1 MAGHRHVTCSDEP
14 GAENSAA
21 VTGEGGATILSTAPA
36 EASDRRLAL
45 AVAIVSLLV
54 FLAMAPF
61 AKHPLVPVWGF
72 IPVYE
77 TALVVVDLMTA
88 MLLLGQYRIG
98 RARALLV
105 LACGYFFTASIAVA
119 HALTFPGLFAQSGLL
134 GAGPQ
139 STAWLYMFW
148 HAGFPIFVI
157 AYVVLS
163 QRGRSQVGPV
173 PRFTVAVALT
183 LVLATTAALTFL
195 ATAGA
200 SELPNIM
207 NGNRSNPTLKVVVA
221 AVWLLSVLAVVI
233 LWRRRPHSLIDV
245 WLLVVMLAW
254 VFDIALSAAL
264 NAGRFDLGFY
274 GGRIYGLLASSFVLA
289 MLIAEN
295 GTLYVKLM
303 KAHDRAQQKAN
314 DARQLSEQLESANIK
329 LGEQNRQLEEASRL
343 KSEFLSNMS
352 HELRTPLNAVIG
364 FSEVMKDG
372 LAGEL
377 SAQQAGYIGHIF
389 QSGQHLLSLI
399 NDILD
404 LSKIEAG
411 KVEVNFETV
420 DFDALLTESM
430 GMLSDRA
437 RAQMVHLRRESTQVL
452 GSFVAD
458 RRRLRQIVF
467 NLISNAIKFTP
478 ANGQITLHAK
488 LVDRAHAESALPGFD
503 IGVRMPLPDNEYV
516 QFVEL
521 SVVDTGIG
529 ISPDDARKLF
539 MPFTQIANQLTRRI
553 EGTGLGL
560 AMVKRLAELH
570 GGTVAVSSESGR
582 GSCFTVWLPWRPVET
597 DQPAAAAPVEAS
609 RARAADAPLA
619 LVVEDDDEAAAL
631 MGLQLEAEGF
641 RVQTVNSAEA
651 ALALTD
657 NIVPDVITVDIVL
670 PGMDGWDLIA
680 KLRDVPQWEGI
691 PIVVVSVTP
700 DHRRGFSLGAS
711 LVLQKPIGRDVLS
724 RGLARLGIKPDGEA
738 TVLVVD
744 DDPTAVE
751 IIATHLRQSGYLVL
765 RALGGKEGIDLARRF
780 RPDLIALDLEMPDVN
795 GFDVVEALTGNP
807 ATSHIP
813 IVIVTARQATPAMR
827 DRLKG
832 HIHDIVDKA
841 GFDSAR
847 FIGEVR
853 RALAKGVETS

>member
-1 MAGHRHVTCSDEP
+1 MARHRNVTRSDEP
-14 GAENSAA
+14 GAEASAA
-21 VTGEGGATILSTAPA
+21 VTGEGAAILSTAPA
-36 EASDRRLAL
+36 GASERRLAL

-61 AKHPLVPVWGF
+61 AKQPLIPVWGF

-105 LACGYFFTASIAVA
+105 LACGYFFTALIAVA
-119 HALTFPGLFAQSGLL
+119 HALTFPGLFAPSGLL

-157 AYVVLS
+157 AYVLS
-163 QRGRSQVGPV
+163 NRGCSQVRAGTG
-173 PRFTVAVALT
+173 PRFTVAVALA
-183 LVLATTAALTFL
+183 LVLAVTAALTFL

-207 NGNRSNPTLKVVVA
+207 NGNRANPTLKVVVT
-221 AVWLLSVLAVVI
+221 AVWLLSVLAVVV

-274 GGRIYGLLASSFVLA
+274 GGRIYGLFASSFVLA

-295 GTLYVKLM
+295 GMLYVKLM

-314 DARQLSEQLESANIK
+314 DARQLSAQLESANVT

-377 SAQQAGYIGHIF
+377 TAQQGGYVGHIF

-411 KVEVNFETV
+411 KVEVNCETV
-420 DFDALLTESM
+420 DFDTLLTESM
-430 GMLSDRA
+430 GLLSDRA
-437 RAQMVHLRRESTQVL
+437 RAQMVHLRRESNQLL
-452 GSFVAD
+452 GSFIAD
-458 RRRLRQIVF
+458 RRRLRQILF

-478 ANGQITLHAK
+478 ANGQITLHSR
-488 LVDRAHAESALPGFD
+488 LVDRAHAESALPGFG
-503 IGVRMPLPDNEYV
+503 IGVRMPLPDNEYA

-529 ISPDDARKLF
+529 IRPDDARKLF
-539 MPFTQIANQLTRRI
+539 MPFTQIANQLTRQI

-570 GGTVAVSSESGR
+570 GGTVAVTSESGR
-582 GSCFTVWLPWRPVET
+582 GSCFTVWLPWRPVGT
-597 DQPAAAAPVEAS
+597 DQPAAAAPVGAE
-609 RARAADAPLA
+609 RAGAADAPLA

-631 MGLQLEAEGF
+631 MGLQLEA
-641 RVQTVNSAEA
+641 
-651 ALALTD
+651 
-657 NIVPDVITVDIVL
+657 
-670 PGMDGWDLIA
+670 
-680 KLRDVPQWEGI
+680 
-691 PIVVVSVTP
+691 
-700 DHRRGFSLGAS
+700 
-711 LVLQKPIGRDVLS
+711 
-724 RGLARLGIKPDGEA
+724 
-738 TVLVVD
+738 
-744 DDPTAVE
+744 
-751 IIATHLRQSGYLVL
+751 
-765 RALGGKEGIDLARRF
+765 
-780 RPDLIALDLEMPDVN
+780 
-795 GFDVVEALTGNP
+795 
-807 ATSHIP
+807 
-813 IVIVTARQATPAMR
+813 
-827 DRLKG
+827 
-832 HIHDIVDKA
+832 
-841 GFDSAR
+841 
-847 FIGEVR
+847 
-853 RALAKGVETS
+853 